1 MNWEIEIGIYT
12 LSCVKQ
18 VARRSLVY
26 SKGNSAWC
34 SVVTSMGGE
43 RVGGKSKWEGVYV
56 CI

>member
-12 LSCVKQ
+12 LSWVKQ
-18 VARRSLVY
+18 VPRRSLVY
-26 SKGNSAWC
+26 SKGDSAWC